1 MHIDS
6 LGFSVCQANGESE
19 ISYLLFAD
27 VTLISC
33 KAQSDQLLYLRC
45 VLLCF
50 VAILRLK
57 VNLAKSKQVQGG
69 ELRNVEELMAFLGCK
84 VFFFPATYLGLPLG
98 AQFELRSIWDGV
110 LKRLGENPQGGREYI
125 FLRDKD

>member
-1 MHIDS
+1 MLIDS

-19 ISYLLFAD
+19 ISYLLVAD

-50 VAILRLK
+50 VVILRLK
-57 VNLAKSKQVQGG
+57 VNLAKSKQVLVG
-69 ELRNVEELMAFLGCK
+69 ELRNVEELMMFLGCK
-84 VFFFPATYLGLPLG
+84 VFFFHLL
-98 AQFELRSIWDGV
+98 V
-110 LKRLGENPQGGREYI
+110 
-125 FLRDKD
+125 